1 MKKLILLIFIFFF
14 TGCFWKNSGEPEKQT
29 EIQETGESILK
40 VQVSPHVPSMI
51 SKRIGVIPFTGA
63 KEDLGLFLSSSI
75 ANNLVISG
83 LQVIDPKY
91 LVVEL
96 EKSMDYNE
104 SFNESITDEWVAFKK
119 LFKEEERKTVIGNLT
134 ALKELDIVDFLLTG
148 RLNINKGWLFFKS
161 DNISSAHLDIIDIQ
175 NGAIIYS
182 LIYSRDEEEDVTPRE
197 LGEKFS
203 NALIMAMQ

>member
-1 MKKLILLIFIFFF
+1 
-14 TGCFWKNSGEPEKQT
+14 
-29 EIQETGESILK
+29 
-40 VQVSPHVPSMI
+40 
-51 SKRIGVIPFTGA
+51 
-63 KEDLGLFLSSSI
+63 
-75 ANNLVISG
+75 
-83 LQVIDPKY
+83 
-91 LVVEL
+91 
-96 EKSMDYNE
+96 
-104 SFNESITDEWVAFKK
+104 
-119 LFKEEERKTVIGNLT
+119 
-134 ALKELDIVDFLLTG
+134 IVDFLLTG